1 MQNRRTFV
9 WNTAGW
15 SVGAALVGMPST
27 SRGYFANEAVHVG
40 IIGYGGRCRRLVE
53 ALKRIPGVRFTGI
66 CDVWDVQL
74 EAGRKLLDSSA
85 LVTKDHRELL
95 DRSDVDA
102 VVIAT
107 PDHWHVPITID
118 TCNAGKDVYVEKPL
132 THDLSEGPDVIE
144 SQNRNQRVVQVGTQQ
159 RSMPHLEEA
168 RDILRSGELGTI
180 RKCHL
185 TWNRNVTRGQ
195 VRHNVDPASVDWKR
209 FLGNAPDQAFDPFR
223 FREWRWF
230 WDFGG
235 GVFTDLM
242 VHWMDVV
249 NWYLDLGAPAS
260 AASIGDRFF
269 PDSPW
274 ETPDTAQTLV
284 HYPKAGVQVYFEATF
299 LNHRNRAMTEF
310 MGTEATLYIDRGRY
324 EVHPEK
330 PDGAYREKV
339 VGTGNRGL
347 DFYDKPDGE
356 LLHLSNWIECIRSR
370 ATPRCPAEVGV
381 EAVYASHLANAS
393 LRTGNVAR
401 WQDIVK

>member
-15 SVGAALVGMPST
+15 SAGAAMLGLTHS
-27 SRGYFANEAVHVG
+27 SRGYSANDAIRVG

-53 ALKRIPGVRFTGI
+53 ALGMIPGVRFTGV
-66 CDVWDVQL
+66 CDVWDSQL
-74 EAGRKLLDSSA
+74 EAGRKVVGPDGF
-85 LVTKDHRELL
+85 VTKDHRALL

-118 TCNAGKDVYVEKPL
+118 ACNAKKDVYVEKPL
-132 THDLSEGPDVIE
+132 THDLSEGAAVIE
-144 SQNRNQRVVQVGTQQ
+144 AQNKNACIVQVGTQQ

-168 RDILRSGELGTI
+168 KEIVRSGELGTI
-180 RKCHL
+180 HKCHL
-185 TWNRNVTRGQ
+185 TWNRNASRGQ
-195 VRHNVDPASVDWKR
+195 GRHDVDPASVDWKR
-209 FLGNAPDQAFDPFR
+209 FLGNAPEQPFDPFR

-249 NWYLDLGAPAS
+249 NWYLDLGEPAK
-260 AASIGDRFF
+260 AAAIGDRFF

-284 HYPKAGVQVYFEATF
+284 HYPKDGVQVYFEGTF
-299 LNHRNRAMTEF
+299 VNHRNRAMTEF

-330 PDGAYREKV
+330 PGGKYREKV
-339 VGTGNRGL
+339 VGTGERGL
-347 DFYDKPDGE
+347 DFYNQPDGE
-356 LLHLSNWIECIRSR
+356 LLHLSNWIECVRSR
-370 ATPRCPAEVGV
+370 QKPRCPAEAGV
-381 EAVYASHLANAS
+381 QAVQASHLANAS
-393 LRTGNVAR
+393 LRSG
-401 WQDIVK
+401 